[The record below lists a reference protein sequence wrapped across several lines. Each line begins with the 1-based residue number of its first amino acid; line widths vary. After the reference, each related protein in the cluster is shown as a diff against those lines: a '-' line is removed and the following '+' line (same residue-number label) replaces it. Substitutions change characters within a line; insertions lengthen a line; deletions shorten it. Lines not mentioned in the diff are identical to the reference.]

1 MYFENGTLN
10 PSSTTLADD
19 LRQALVDGLT
29 NAIAAG
35 YTNWT
40 ITDHDYVNGTV
51 TSTTIENSLGFAVVL
66 MNETGTTNSRVDLMT
81 YMGTDWTTATKTL
94 NNIAFGNATDDK
106 SADATGYSNENY
118 TIPSS
123 MPSLTSTFGLQPT
136 NMLHIYR
143 LTGTNTQTNWSIHV
157 ENEYL
162 YFTFKN
168 GDTTKGEWIFFGQ
181 YDTLVLNGDITDD
194 EPYCLSVSSPRR
206 VDKEGSVAVLKSLSP
221 STTIKQTGSAFS
233 FPESSA
239 PADLASYDRYSTF
252 PDTAKVSPIYF
263 DRGTEP
269 GAISGG
275 ESSNISRAP
284 SDANVNGY
292 IRGQLPNIYFAWDNN
307 ANWGDTVQVNGE
319 VYMYAGGTYH
329 THAYLNEY
337 HLAGW
342 IKIDL
347 TGES

>member
-10 PSSTTLADD
+10 PSSNTLADD
-19 LRQALVDGLT
+19 LRQALKDGLT

-66 MNETGTTNSRVDLMT
+66 MNDTGTTNSRVDLISFL
-81 YMGTDWTTATKTL
+81 GTDWNTSTKTL

-106 SADATGYSNENY
+106 TSDASGYSNENY

-123 MPSLTSTFGLQPT
+123 MPNLSSTFNLQPS

-143 LTGTNTQTNWSIHV
+143 LTATANQTNWSIHV
-157 ENEYL
+157 EDEYL
-162 YFTFKN
+162 YFSFKN
-168 GDTTKGEWIFFGQ
+168 GTTTKGEWIFFGQ
-181 YDTLVLNGDITDD
+181 YDTLVLNPALTDD
-194 EPYCLSVSSPRR
+194 EPYCLVVSSPIR

-221 STTIKQTGSAFS
+221 SSTIKQTGSTFS

-239 PADLASYDRYSTF
+239 PADLASYDKYSSF

-269 GAISGG
+269 GVSTGQ
-275 ESSNISRAP
+275 SVTNISRAP
-284 SDANVNGY
+284 SDASSHGY
-292 IRGQLPNIYFAWDNN
+292 IRGQLPDIYFGWSNN

-319 VYMYAGGTYH
+319 VYMYAGGTYY
-329 THAYLNEY
+329 THAYYNAY